1 MALALCAR
9 SPFRDCRPP
18 GDKCSESRTLK
29 AQTPE
34 CYVGISRSFG
44 FRHSQGRRRFQ
55 LSSQHSDIECKCPA
69 VVLEFFDPVAE
80 EGDSAGHGDPNVAAK
95 CFRDCCVPPVRL
107 LECRPRHAEAQ
118 KASDHE
124 SPCEDIAYGPRQ
136 VRCSKVLRAQDAE

>member
-1 MALALCAR
+1 MALALYAR

-95 CFRDCCVPPVRL
+95 CFRDCCVLPVRL
-107 LECRPRHAEAQ
+107 LE
-118 KASDHE
+118 
-124 SPCEDIAYGPRQ
+124 
-136 VRCSKVLRAQDAE
+136 